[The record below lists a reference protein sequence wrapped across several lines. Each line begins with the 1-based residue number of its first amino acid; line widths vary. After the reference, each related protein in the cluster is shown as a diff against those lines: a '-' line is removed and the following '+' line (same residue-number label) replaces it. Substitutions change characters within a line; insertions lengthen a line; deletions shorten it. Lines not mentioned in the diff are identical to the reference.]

1 MASRSSGRLASL
13 VISRIASGS
22 SRLTD
27 HVTNA
32 QHSRSAATSA
42 PSSLAPSA
50 STRQRISNLCAR
62 RCERG
67 RDRSAKARQRRN
79 RAAPSSAP
87 RVHASGNST
96 GPLAS
101 SRSTKT
107 ASQEQTAD
115 TFARRAWGPRCGGGR
130 WRRFWRCERLLGCQR
145 VIAWRVWLASLS
157 VSDGFDLTVLSDV
170 ELKRRIQQAV
180 NEPPADVAVD
190 QHELDAMRSE
200 LVQRIRSRHDPQD
213 NPGGDDEPGV
223 REPKRPAPQAGTDA
237 IQLPTTDNA

>member
-1 MASRSSGRLASL
+1 
-13 VISRIASGS
+13 
-22 SRLTD
+22 
-27 HVTNA
+27 
-32 QHSRSAATSA
+32 
-42 PSSLAPSA
+42 
-50 STRQRISNLCAR
+50 
-62 RCERG
+62 
-67 RDRSAKARQRRN
+67 
-79 RAAPSSAP
+79 
-87 RVHASGNST
+87 
-96 GPLAS
+96 
-101 SRSTKT
+101 
-107 ASQEQTAD
+107 
-115 TFARRAWGPRCGGGR
+115 
-130 WRRFWRCERLLGCQR
+130 
-145 VIAWRVWLASLS
+145 